1 MYFTIFR
8 TTCKDTINI
17 ADAKFLRNICIFLVF
32 LNANKF
38 KILKAVIEH
47 NSPFMINLNKLYELS
62 RHFKTVFIVVGAAI
76 MILSTLFTNRLAS
89 ALSKEEQKKIE
100 IWAEATRQLMSDEG
114 SNIEFTL
121 SIIEDNTTIPVII
134 VDENDQLLDSRN
146 LKIPKNADDEFYKK
160 EIARLKSRHKAIEID
175 LGGTS
180 QYIYYDDSL
189 LLKQLYYFPY
199 IQFGVIIVFLLIAYF
214 AFSGTKKAEQNRV
227 WVGLSKETAHQLGTP
242 ISSLLAWV
250 DLLKARHEEDKMIGE
265 MAKDVNRL
273 RIIAERFSKI
283 GSAPDLQLVSLNETL
298 LNAVQYMTNRTS
310 QKVAIKCHFA
320 EENPLFAKLNVPLFE
335 WVIENLCKNAI
346 DAMDG
351 VGKIDIEVIQRDKDI
366 IIDVTDNGKGIEKNK
381 FKTIFSPGFTTKKRG
396 WGLGLSLVKRII
408 EEYHQ
413 GKIFVKSSEINVG
426 TTFRIVLKM

>member
-1 MYFTIFR
+1 
-8 TTCKDTINI
+8 
-17 ADAKFLRNICIFLVF
+17 
-32 LNANKF
+32 
-38 KILKAVIEH
+38 
-47 NSPFMINLNKLYELS
+47 MINLNKLYELS

-76 MILSTLFTNRLAS
+76 MIASTLFTNRLAT

-100 IWAEATRQLMSDEG
+100 IWAEATRQLMSAED

-134 VDENDQLLDSRN
+134 VDENEQLLDSRN
-146 LKIPKNADDEFYKK
+146 LKIPNNADEAFYKK
-160 EIARLKSRHKAIEID
+160 EIARLKSKHKAIEID
-175 LGGTS
+175 LGETS

-199 IQFGVIIVFLLIAYF
+199 IQFGVIIVFLLIAFF

-283 GSAPDLQLVSLNETL
+283 GSAPDLQLVSLNDTMQ
-298 LNAVQYMTNRTS
+298 NAVQYMTNRTS
-310 QKVAIKCHFA
+310 QKVAINCHFDD
-320 EENPLFAKLNVPLFE
+320 ENPLFVKLNVPLFE

-351 VGKIDIEVIQRDKDI
+351 IGKIDIEVSQKEKDI
-366 IIDVTDNGKGIEKNK
+366 VIDVTDNGKGIEKNK

-426 TTFRIVLKM
+426 TTFRIILKM